1 MSVFE
6 ESNHDDDFV
15 ILTVDIDDCPI
26 AELPLTEI
34 YDVTSSLL
42 KDDYLDTLRAY
53 ITQQLEDTTWLED
66 QSVSPL
72 FDAGFATFHRRA
84 NGDTLSLRKPALLR
98 LIRQTLR
105 GRPNALEPVSI
116 PILIRFMVPESGLP
130 NRENR
135 STTVPSMVGGRVE
148 STSGNE
154 SAVGLSETRSQGVT
168 DAVAPQA
175 HVTANLQFGGPLVP
189 LLDDTTDVNV
199 EAPPPVPVAGTHF
212 RGLPVQLSPDDAQPY
227 SDDRRASQRRHVRVH
242 DDSPEHRTLFQD
254 RNTGT
259 PRTHTTNLSG
269 RTATSATTIIRYGS
283 ESFEEYMQQ
292 FMSSE
297 VRYKDFRKAAF
308 QRFDSSRQD
317 SFIHWYKLF
326 CATCL
331 QWGIWCPP
339 YESVQEDNVHGSW
352 WNLLPASVRNQE
364 AFMSSLLY
372 GVLSTETVFP
382 NGSREH
388 SAIQGCSANAGYD
401 AIYSLLRLHHPR
413 LQSVIYTVTEIPRQR
428 RSETFSVYLRRL
440 HDFLARERIA
450 GRNYT
455 ETEALDLSVRNL
467 STEWRSEFR
476 RLVERDRRTG
486 RHEGV
491 LPFHLSMSQLAT
503 TFMQYATEIGRDV
516 TTSSAPTNARDRFPN
531 STTPTI
537 RRIETVLPTDEFL
550 HGTDITLGDN
560 EINLLVHAMSTNQAN
575 STVCLGCQQPG
586 HTLTDCNRFV
596 DYIVAESLAQRHPQL
611 RAQVASAHSQFRSR
625 INSGRDMR
633 PAHPNT
639 VRSLTSSSTSAP
651 RAAHADPDD
660 GAIVIV
666 DHDEDDVSPH
676 GYQVNA
682 VRGSYVATDVDDD
695 FEACFT
701 DVDINTCTISS
712 LQSPIFDSVSA
723 SSLSLNDIPS
733 ADLVL
738 DHDSFLLRRLVGTYD
753 AEARAVYAH
762 ADSGSMACTTSDATL
777 LYAYR
782 PLLPHQTRIRLFDA
796 GSHLHHPS
804 GVGYLRVP
812 AYRLP
817 SLTLALPPDEAPTP
831 CCFFVRTYHTT
842 TIPGV
847 IISHCAIAKQLG
859 AESYSMTSLD
869 NGDGFIRFPH
879 RDPTALTSDVF
890 IRLQPTHLRGGLT
903 FTPALYIP
911 SAAEQS
917 AALPR
922 SVDRYI
928 ASALSTTSLTPLS
941 LSYPTPIASISLLHS
956 LDRFP
961 EFSSVSR
968 DLLVGSLS
976 RPALTMLWHQ
986 RLGHLNFRRL
996 SELHRHTRGLPALSI
1011 PGTIDQCAVCLAAKL
1026 RKAPRGSASIMVATI
1041 CLQGLSIDF
1050 AFMVQR
1056 SGDPKRF
1063 DNLVGLNGETCYV
1076 LITDHYSGRI
1086 FGRAFATK
1094 APPVDW
1100 LNSWLANN
1108 APVCADKYVRMDGGG
1123 ELGRCH
1129 EIRDTFANFG
1139 YQVQLTGPDSSH
1151 QNGPGER
1158 PHQTIGDALRAM
1170 LSGAALR
1177 PAFWPYAFYHYVR
1190 LYNFVPRG
1198 SRPSSPHEMCGGE
1211 LPDLSK
1217 LRTFGCRVHVRPT
1230 TSRYGRVVPNSRLGI
1245 FLGYSRTLKVLYYYD
1260 LTSTVVKT
1268 ATHARFDEGMNDL
1281 HHDAPPDVLA
1291 LRHLSLDGAISID
1304 RPLLS
1309 PLNLEVS
1316 DDPFNRLDTVTQ
1328 LIKCDHPTLGFE
1340 ITACHI
1346 RKRGYV
1352 SGIIAST
1359 TAARIRNVRRKY
1371 IGAFIVSINT
1381 TPVFTCDSIV
1391 AALSAAAVSDDAS
1404 VTIVFAPER
1413 YIPVHDRPRDDPIHL
1428 SVDRLL
1434 HIHSLRTTP
1443 RIGPPVAAPTTAVP
1457 EPGYATIHE
1466 PLSHDQI
1473 LLMMRS
1479 LNTTVFGTTEEQ
1491 ALGGFTRRK
1500 LKRLPNWK
1508 EWLQAESKQLDSMA
1522 KQEMYG
1528 PPVHP
1533 PPGAIILRQHWNY
1546 SIKSDGTRKARNC
1559 CDGSPR
1565 AAPELK
1571 LANTYS
1577 SCIEQPIM
1585 RLFFAICANEGY
1597 SVIKV
1602 DATNAY
1608 ANSPP
1613 PDQPTFVYID
1623 EQYADWYA
1631 VTYGIDISRDM
1642 VLPVQHAL
1650 QGHPESGSLWERFLN
1665 KVLARHGFV
1674 STTHERSIYTGT
1686 FDGFKM
1692 LISRQVDDLAI
1703 GCTNTESIR
1712 KLVAIICSEDKI
1724 DLRDEGM
1731 LESFNGIDVQQTQ
1744 QYIQITCES
1753 YIDKFLTHYGWSSAA
1768 VHESSEKPIEPIAL
1782 STIPQLFADYDA
1794 NANVGADALSEFEI
1808 AAGFA
1813 YRSVLGAVIYIYV
1826 VARID
1831 IGFAVTLL
1839 ARFSD
1844 HPSKIHFDSLRRL
1857 ARYLRMT
1864 KDWGLIYWRPAHL
1877 PSLPMGTFVALT
1889 SDPTLP
1895 SFPQPLLP
1903 TTLSGYVDAAHATDL
1918 TTRRSI
1924 TGLVFMFCGGPIAY
1938 KSKVQSTVSTSSTEA
1953 EFIAAVHAAKIAKY
1967 LRSILH
1973 ELHYTQPGPT
1983 VLHEDNEAAILMIN
1997 ASRPTPRA
2005 RHIDIQHFAI
2015 QEWKANG
2022 DIILCHIPGIINP
2035 ADALTKSLGST
2046 LHYRHV
2052 RRMMGHYAAPWVP
2065 CDNTA

>member
-1 MSVFE
+1 MSVLG

-42 KDDYLDTLRAY
+42 KDDYIDTLRSY

-72 FDAGFATFHRRA
+72 FDAGFATFHRRP
-84 NGDTLSLRKPALLR
+84 NGDILSLRKPALLR
-98 LIRQTLR
+98 LIRQSLR
-105 GRPNALEPVSI
+105 GRPIPTEPISI

-130 NRENR
+130 TRENR
-135 STTVPSMVGGRVE
+135 SSNVPSVVGGRIN
-148 STSGNE
+148 SASGGD
-154 SAVGLSETRSQGVT
+154 SAVGLSDARSQGAT
-168 DAVAPQA
+168 DATSLLIP
-175 HVTANLQFGGPLVP
+175 VTANLQFEQGRPNIP
-189 LLDDTTDVNV
+189 LLDDAIANDNGEPTTTTA
-199 EAPPPVPVAGTHF
+199 APETTF
-212 RGLPVQLSPDDAQPY
+212 RGLPIRLAADDSRLSVPGDDE
-227 SDDRRASQRRHVRVH
+227 RRESQRRHVRVH
-242 DDSPEHRTLFQD
+242 GEASENRNLFQD
-254 RNTGT
+254 RNATGT
-259 PRTHTTNLSG
+259 PRTHVTNISG
-269 RTATSATTIIRYGS
+269 RTMTSATSTLRYGS

-297 VRYKDFRKAAF
+297 VRYKDFRKATI
-308 QRFDSSRQD
+308 QKFDSSRQD

-331 QWGIWCPP
+331 QWGLWCPP
-339 YESVQEDNVHGSW
+339 YESVEEDNVHGIW

-364 AFMSSLLY
+364 AFMSSLMY
-372 GVLSTETVFP
+372 GVLSSDTVFP
-382 NGSREH
+382 AGSREH
-388 SAIQGCSANAGYD
+388 SAVQGCTANAGYD

-413 LQSVIYTVTEIPRQR
+413 LQSVLYTVNEIPRQR
-428 RSETFSVYLRRL
+428 RAEPFSVYLRRL

-503 TFMQYATEIGRDV
+503 SFMQYAVEIGRD
-516 TTSSAPTNARDRFPN
+516 TTTPHVPPTGRDRHSHLAP
-531 STTPTI
+531 I
-537 RRIETVLPTDEFL
+537 VRRIETVPPTNEFL
-550 HGTDITLGDN
+550 HGTDVTLGDN
-560 EINLLVHAMSTNQAN
+560 EINLLVHAMTTNQAN
-575 STVCLGCQQPG
+575 SAVCLGCQQPG
-586 HTLTDCNRFV
+586 HTLTECNRFV

-625 INSGRDMR
+625 ITSGRG
-633 PAHPNT
+633 NT
-639 VRSLTSSSTSAP
+639 MRSLTTAP
-651 RAAHADPDD
+651 INDDTIPSIASLDPPDD
-660 GAIVIV
+660 
-666 DHDEDDVSPH
+666 DDDDGSPT

-682 VRGSYVATDVDDD
+682 LRGSSPCDDELD
-695 FEACFT
+695 FEACFANI
-701 DVDINTCTISS
+701 DANTCTVSS
-712 LQSPIFDSVSA
+712 LRSPIFDSVCA
-723 SSLSLNDIPS
+723 TNLPLSDDPSDIPS
-733 ADLVL
+733 VN
-738 DHDSFLLRRLVGTYD
+738 HDDFLLRRLVGTYD
-753 AEARAVYAH
+753 SESRTVFAH
-762 ADSGSMACTTSDATL
+762 ADNGSMACTTSDATL

-782 PLLPHQTRIRLFDA
+782 PLAPHQTRIRLFDA
-796 GSHLHHPS
+796 GSHLHHPT

-812 AYRLP
+812 AYQLP
-817 SLTLALPPDEAPTP
+817 SHTSATPSDVAQQTP
-831 CCFFVRTYHTT
+831 CCLFVRTYHTA

-847 IISHCAIAKQLG
+847 IISHCAIAKQLS
-859 AESYSMTSLD
+859 AESYSMTCLD
-869 NGDGFIRFPH
+869 NAAGFIRFPH
-879 RDPTALTSDVF
+879 RKPTALTSDMF
-890 IRLQPTHLRGGLT
+890 ICLLPMNTRGGLT
-903 FTPALYIP
+903 FTQALYIP
-911 SAAEQS
+911 TTVEQS
-917 AALPR
+917 APLPR
-922 SVDRYI
+922 SHDRYV
-928 ASALSTTSLTPLS
+928 ADALSTSILAPLS
-941 LSYPTPIASISLLHS
+941 MTFPTPDASISLLHS
-956 LDRFP
+956 LDHYP
-961 EFSSVSR
+961 EFSAASR
-968 DLLVGSLS
+968 DLLVCSLG

-996 SELHRHTRGLPALSI
+996 SELHHHARGLPSI
-1011 PGTIDQCAVCLAAKL
+1011 PIPSNIDNCAVCLASKL
-1026 RKAPRGSASIMVATI
+1026 RKVPRGSASTMVATS
-1041 CLQGLSIDF
+1041 CLQGLSVDF

-1056 SGDPKRF
+1056 SSDTKRF
-1063 DNLVGLNGETCYV
+1063 DNLVGFNGETCYV
-1076 LITDHYSGRI
+1076 LLTDHFSGRI

-1100 LNSWLANN
+1100 LNQWLANN
-1108 APVCADKYVRMDGGG
+1108 TPDCPDKYIRMDGGG
-1123 ELGRCH
+1123 ELGKCH
-1129 EIRDTFANFG
+1129 EIRETFSNFG

-1170 LSGAALR
+1170 LTGAALR
-1177 PAFWPYAFYHYVR
+1177 PAFWPYAFYHFVR
-1190 LYNFVPRG
+1190 LYNFVPHG

-1230 TSRYGRVVPNSRLGI
+1230 TARYGRVVPNSRLGI

-1260 LTSTVVKT
+1260 LSSSIVKT

-1281 HHDAPPDVLA
+1281 HDDAPPDVLA
-1291 LRHLSLDGAISID
+1291 LRHLSLTGAVPAE
-1304 RPLLS
+1304 RPTLS
-1309 PLNLEVS
+1309 PLNLEVT
-1316 DDPFNRLDTVTQ
+1316 DDPFNRLDTITQ
-1328 LIKCDHPTLGFE
+1328 LIKCDHPSLGFE

-1352 SGIIAST
+1352 SGIVAST
-1359 TAARIRNVRRKY
+1359 SAARIRNVRRKY
-1371 IGAFIVSINT
+1371 IGAYVVSVDD
-1381 TPVFTCDSIV
+1381 TPVFTCDSIMAALTTV
-1391 AALSAAAVSDDAS
+1391 AASDALSF
-1404 VTIVFAPER
+1404 TIVFAPER
-1413 YIPVHDRPRDDPIHL
+1413 YIPVHARPHDNPIHL
-1428 SVDRLL
+1428 SVDQILL
-1434 HIHSLRTTP
+1434 IHSLRSAS
-1443 RIGPPVAAPTTAVP
+1443 VALPSTVPNTEAP
-1457 EPGYATIHE
+1457 ERGYATIHE
-1466 PLSHDQI
+1466 PLSHDRI

-1479 LNTTVFGTTEEQ
+1479 LNTTVFGTLEEQ

-1500 LKRLPNWK
+1500 LKRLTNWK
-1508 EWLQAESKQLDSMA
+1508 DWLLAETKQLDSMA

-1585 RLFFAICANEGY
+1585 RLFFALCAIEGY
-1597 SVIKV
+1597 LSIKV

-1613 PDQPTFVYID
+1613 PDQPTYVFID
-1623 EQYADWYA
+1623 EQYVDWYF
-1631 VTYGIDISRDM
+1631 TTHGITLSRDY

-1650 QGHPESGSLWERFLN
+1650 QGHPESGALWERFLN
-1665 KVLARHGFV
+1665 KVLSRHGFV
-1674 STTHERSIYTGT
+1674 STTHERSIYKGT

-1703 GCTNTESIR
+1703 GCTNADSIR

-1724 DLRDEGM
+1724 DLRDEGT
-1731 LESFNGIDVQQTQ
+1731 LESFNGVDVKQTRN
-1744 QYIQITCES
+1744 YIQITCET
-1753 YIDKFLTHYGWSSAA
+1753 YIDKFLAHYGWASAA
-1768 VHESSEKPIEPIAL
+1768 TNESSEKPIEPIAL
-1782 STIPQLFADYDA
+1782 STVPQLFTDYDA
-1794 NANVGADALSEFEI
+1794 NANANDITLMGYEN

-1813 YRSVLGAVIYIYV
+1813 YGSVLGAVIYIYV

-1864 KDWGLIYWRPAHL
+1864 KDWGIMYWRQIPIS
-1877 PSLPMGTFVALT
+1877 SLPIGTFATLLP
-1889 SDPTLP
+1889 DPTLP
-1895 SFPQPLLP
+1895 DFPQPLLSS
-1903 TTLSGYVDAAHATDL
+1903 TLAGYVDAAHATDL

-1924 TGLVFMFCGGPIAY
+1924 TGLVFMLCGGPIAY

-1953 EFIAAVHAAKIAKY
+1953 EFIAAVQSAKIAKY

-1973 ELHYTQPGPT
+1973 ELGYTQPSPT
-1983 VLHEDNEAAILMIN
+1983 VLYEDNQAAILMIN

-2015 QEWKANG
+2015 QEWKSNG

-2052 RRMMGHYAAPWVP
+2052 RRMMGHYEVPWAPR
-2065 CDNTA
+2065 DENA

>member
-84 NGDTLSLRKPALLR
+84 NGDILSLRKPALLR

-105 GRPNALEPVSI
+105 SRPNALEPVSI

-154 SAVGLSETRSQGVT
+154 SAVGLSETRSQEVT
-168 DAVAPQA
+168 DTVAPQA
-175 HVTANLQFGGPLVP
+175 RIATDLQFGGSLAP
-189 LLDDTTDVNV
+189 LLDDPVDVNV
-199 EAPPPVPVAGTHF
+199 ENPTPAPTAGTHF
-212 RGLPVQLSPDDAQPY
+212 RGLPVQLAPDGSQD
-227 SDDRRASQRRHVRVH
+227 SNDRREPQRRHVRVH
-242 DDSPEHRTLFQD
+242 DDSPEQRTLFQD

-269 RTATSATTIIRYGS
+269 RTATSATTILRYGS

-352 WNLLPASVRNQE
+352 WTLLPASVRNQE

-372 GVLSTETVFP
+372 GVLSAETVFP
-382 NGSREH
+382 NDSREH

-401 AIYSLLRLHHPR
+401 AIYSFLRLHHPR

-503 TFMQYATEIGRDV
+503 SFMQYATEIGRDV
-516 TTSSAPTNARDRFPN
+516 TTSSAPSNARDRFSN
-531 STTPTI
+531 STPTI
-537 RRIETVLPTDEFL
+537 RRIET
-550 HGTDITLGDN
+550 
-560 EINLLVHAMSTNQAN
+560 AN
-575 STVCLGCQQPG
+575 SAVCLGCQQPG

-625 INSGRDMR
+625 INNGRDAR
-633 PAHPNT
+633 PRPSA
-639 VRSLTSSSTSAP
+639 VRSLISSS
-651 RAAHADPDD
+651 
-660 GAIVIV
+660 
-666 DHDEDDVSPH
+666 DHDNVPIDPVDSNVLMLAEQEHDDLESKH

-682 VRGSYVATDVDDD
+682 VRGSRIDLDNEDFEVCFSDVDLRT
-695 FEACFT
+695 CF
-701 DVDINTCTISS
+701 IPS
-712 LQSPIFDSVSA
+712 LQSPMFDSVNAPSLQLDD
-723 SSLSLNDIPS
+723 LSLENAPF
-733 ADLVL
+733 
-738 DHDSFLLRRLVGTYD
+738 DHDDFLLRRLVGTYD
-753 AEARAVYAH
+753 SEARAVYAH

-817 SLTLALPPDEAPTP
+817 SQPPMTSSDAVIPTP
-831 CCFFVRTYHTT
+831 CCLFVRTYHTE

-847 IISHCAIAKQLG
+847 IISHCAIAKQL
-859 AESYSMTSLD
+859 AAVSYSMTSSD
-869 NGDGFIRFPH
+869 NDTGFIRFPH
-879 RDPTALTSDVF
+879 RNPTALTFDTFVH
-890 IRLQPTHLRGGLT
+890 LQPTHLRGGLT

-911 SAAEQS
+911 TTAEQS

-922 SVDRYI
+922 SADRYV
-928 ASALSTTSLTPLS
+928 ASAISTTSLAPLS
-941 LSYPTPIASISLLHS
+941 LTFPTPVASLSLLHS
-956 LDRFP
+956 LDRYP
-961 EFSSVSR
+961 EFSSVTH

-976 RPALTMLWHQ
+976 RPALFAMASTSRSPQLPTFWAYLWSC
-986 RLGHLNFRRL
+986 FRNQ
-996 SELHRHTRGLPALSI
+996 SS
-1011 PGTIDQCAVCLAAKL
+1011 
-1026 RKAPRGSASIMVATI
+1026 
-1041 CLQGLSIDF
+1041 
-1050 AFMVQR
+1050 
-1056 SGDPKRF
+1056 
-1063 DNLVGLNGETCYV
+1063 
-1076 LITDHYSGRI
+1076 
-1086 FGRAFATK
+1086 
-1094 APPVDW
+1094 PVDW
-1100 LNSWLANN
+1100 LNRWLANN
-1108 APVCADKYVRMDGGG
+1108 TPACLGKYVRMDGGG
-1123 ELGRCH
+1123 ELGKCH
-1129 EIRDTFANFG
+1129 EIRETFANFG

-1158 PHQTIGDALRAM
+1158 PHQTIGNALRAM

-1230 TSRYGRVVPNSRLGI
+1230 TARYGRVVPNSRLGI

-1260 LTSTVVKT
+1260 LHSAVVKT

-1281 HHDAPPDVLA
+1281 HTDAPPDVLA
-1291 LRHLSLDGAISID
+1291 LRHLSLDGSIPAE
-1304 RPLLS
+1304 RPVLS

-1328 LIKCDHPTLGFE
+1328 LIKCDHPSLGFD

-1352 SGIIAST
+1352 SGIVASS

-1371 IGAFIVSINT
+1371 IGAFIVSVND
-1381 TPVFTCDSIV
+1381 TPVFSCDSIV
-1391 AALSAAAVSDDAS
+1391 TALMSVAASDAPS
-1404 VTIVFAPER
+1404 VTIVFAPDR
-1413 YIPVHDRPRDDPIHL
+1413 YIPVHNRPRDDPIHL
-1428 SVDRLL
+1428 SVDQLSV
-1434 HIHSLRTTP
+1434 INSLRST
-1443 RIGPPVAAPTTAVP
+1443 ILDPPLPVPIPAAP

-1466 PLSHDQI
+1466 PMSHDQI
-1473 LLMMRS
+1473 LIMMRS

-1500 LKRLPNWK
+1500 LKRLSNWND
-1508 EWLQAESKQLDSMA
+1508 WLQAESKQLDSMA

-1528 PPVHP
+1528 SPVHP

-1585 RLFFAICANEGY
+1585 RLFFALCANEGY
-1597 SVIKV
+1597 LIIKV

-1631 VTYGIDISRDM
+1631 TTYGIDISRDH

-1665 KVLARHGFV
+1665 KVLSRHGFV
-1674 STTHERSIYTGT
+1674 STTHERSIYTGS

-1703 GCTNTESIR
+1703 GCVNADSIR

-1724 DLRDEGM
+1724 DLRDEGH
-1731 LESFNGIDVQQTQ
+1731 QTNPAR
-1744 QYIQITCES
+1744 S
-1753 YIDKFLTHYGWSSAA
+1753 LLNLS
-1768 VHESSEKPIEPIAL
+1768 L
-1782 STIPQLFADYDA
+1782 STIPQLFSDYEA
-1794 NANVGADALSEFEI
+1794 NANADASTLQEFET
-1808 AAGFA
+1808 AAGFV

-1844 HPSKIHFDSLRRL
+1844 HPNKIHFDSLRRL

-1864 KDWGLIYWRPAHL
+1864 KDWGLLYWRPTPIL
-1877 PSLPMGTFVALT
+1877 SLPMGTFVALT
-1889 SDPTLP
+1889 SDPDLP

-1903 TTLSGYVDAAHATDL
+1903 TTLAGYVDAAHATDL

-1924 TGLVFMFCGGPIAY
+1924 TGLVFMLCGGPIAY

-1973 ELHYTQPGPT
+1973 ELDYTQSGPT
-1983 VLHEDNEAAILMIN
+1983 VLYEDNEAAILMIN

-2015 QEWKANG
+2015 QEWKSNG

-2035 ADALTKSLGST
+2035 ADALTINK
-2046 LHYRHV
+2046 
-2052 RRMMGHYAAPWVP
+2052 
-2065 CDNTA
+2065 